1 MAGWLPIL
9 KAVLPHLTTVITSAI
24 PHFSN
29 RGSPDSIPQQ
39 IAELQIAATKNA
51 ESLRVLAEQVEQIVR
66 ATEQGATSLEQ
77 ALTRIEQTNSALEK
91 RIHDT
96 SARFSYG
103 APDCNRC
110 RSCRYNSFAPSNNC
124 FCRLSAALFSFRCC

>member
-9 KAVLPHLTTVITSAI
+9 KAVLPHLTAVITSAI

-96 SARFSYG
+96 SAGFRTV
-103 APDCNRC
+103 
-110 RSCRYNSFAPSNNC
+110 
-124 FCRLSAALFSFRCC
+124 RLIATAAGVIAVIALLLAIIASVV